1 MKRVVAGIRAVTEAL
16 RGAPQQIAVIYFDE
30 TERHAFGPIEELAGK
45 AKVRGEAMSRAGL
58 DELADGLRHQGVIAI
73 AGDYPYFDLAAVLSV
88 LPPAP
93 LLIALDQI
101 TDPHNFG
108 AIIRSASALGA
119 DGIITL
125 KEKACPVTPVVVRTS
140 TGATERIRIAR
151 VANLSRALSELSDRH
166 MQIVGLAGEGDSDI
180 SDMPFPTEGRVLGVG
195 SEGNGLRR
203 LVREHCDVLARIT
216 LAGPI
221 ESLNASVAAAIAL
234 HESARARR
242 ILHVSRS

>member
-1 MKRVVAGIRAVTEAL
+1 VKRIVAGVRAVTEAL
-16 RGAPQQIAVIYFDE
+16 RAAPQQISVIYFDE
-30 TERHAFGPIEELAGK
+30 SERKSLGAIEELARQTN
-45 AKVRGEAMSRAGL
+45 VRGEPMTRVAL
-58 DELADGLRHQGVIAI
+58 DAVAEGLRHQGVIAI
-73 AGDYPYFDLAAVLSV
+73 TGEYPYFDLDAVLQKAPSS
-88 LPPAP
+88 P

-108 AIIRSASALGA
+108 SIIRSASALGA

-151 VANLSRALSELSDRH
+151 VPNLARALSELSKRH
-166 MQIVGLAGEGDSDI
+166 MQIIGLAGEGETEI
-180 SDMPFPTEGRVLGVG
+180 SDLPYPAEGRVLVIG

-203 LVREHCDVLARIT
+203 LVREHCDVLARIS

-242 ILHVSRS
+242 TLG